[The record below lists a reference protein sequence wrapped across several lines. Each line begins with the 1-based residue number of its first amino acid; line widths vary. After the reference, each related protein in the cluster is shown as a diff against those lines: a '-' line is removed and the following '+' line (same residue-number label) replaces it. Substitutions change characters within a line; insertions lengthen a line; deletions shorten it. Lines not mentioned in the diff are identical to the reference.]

1 MILFWKTK
9 GQFKKCG
16 LSVLK
21 KRVLKA
27 EKTELKDA
35 ASEKTHGRL

>member
-1 MILFWKTK
+1 MWTF
-9 GQFKKCG
+9 C
-16 LSVLK
+16 LK